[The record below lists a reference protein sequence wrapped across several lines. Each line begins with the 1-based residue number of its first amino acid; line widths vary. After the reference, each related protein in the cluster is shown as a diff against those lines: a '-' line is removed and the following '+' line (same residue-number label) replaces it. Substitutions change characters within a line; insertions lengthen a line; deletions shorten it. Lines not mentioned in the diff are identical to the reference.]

1 MMKPIGLIIIV
12 GILALG
18 GGLVVRDLVAPGAI
32 NVVSQLKKEAGILV
46 RKVKDKPISQQMLPE
61 FEFPD
66 MDDKIHPSSEWQGKI
81 RVINFWATWCP
92 PCVKEIPDFIQLQEQ
107 YGSKNL
113 QFIGIAVD
121 DTESVK
127 EFLTKTKI
135 NYPILI
141 GDFTG
146 ASFMSLIYQLGNT
159 SDAIPFTVIVNQKGE
174 ILLKNQGGISKE
186 EILDVIQPLMN

>member
-1 MMKPIGLIIIV
+1 MMNRTGLIIIV

-18 GGLVVRDLVAPGAI
+18 GGLVVRDLVAPSAV
-32 NVVSQLKKEAGILV
+32 NVVSQLKKKAGIFV
-46 RKVKDKPISQQMLPE
+46 RELKDKPITQQILPE

-66 MDDKIHPSSEWQGKI
+66 MADKMHSSSEWQGKI

-121 DTESVK
+121 DKGSVK

-141 GDFTG
+141 GDFTS
-146 ASFMSLIYQLGNT
+146 ASFISLIYQLGNA
-159 SDAIPFTVIVNQKGE
+159 SDAIPFTVIVNQKGD
-174 ILLKNQGGISKE
+174 ILLKHQGGISKE